1 MARGKLALAQG
12 TLQHD
17 GFWNV
22 IMPAEETALQ
32 PIQQIELLLRRE
44 RGMVGDVVGDPHEL
58 VEGQNDAAMT
68 RVDEPRRDRE
78 VLVAMALSGPQCGGV
93 VGHGA
98 TSSLSQG

>member
-78 VLVAMALSGPQCGGV
+78 VLVAMAFPDRNAAG
-93 VGHGA
+93 
-98 TSSLSQG
+98 SLVMALRVPC